1 MILGIP
7 ATEFFLLVAAMIVGG
22 ALAGLLAG
30 VFGVGG
36 GGVMVPVLY
45 EVFRAMNVP
54 EEVRM
59 QLCVGTSLAII
70 LPTALRAFLMHR
82 QKAPDLPLGILRIWA
97 LPIVAGVAL
106 GSFMALVAPGW
117 VFKLTFVLV
126 AGLLAL
132 KLFLGGET
140 WRLGNELPGKGLMS
154 AYGIFIGLYSSLMG
168 VGGGSVAVLVL
179 TLYGETIHV
188 AVAIATGVGILIAI
202 SGSIGFIAAGL
213 PYQDM
218 MPPFTIGYVS
228 LIGVLLMAPIASF
241 VSPYGARLAHAL
253 PKRKLELAL
262 ACFLS
267 AISLRFLLSLVW

>member
-7 ATEFFLLVAAMIVGG
+7 ASELLLLLAAILVAG
-22 ALAGLLAG
+22 ALAGFLAG

-82 QKAPDLPLGILRIWA
+82 KKAVLPLNVLRIWA
-97 LPIVAGVAL
+97 VPITLGVAL
-106 GSFMALVAPGW
+106 GAVTAALAPGW

-132 KLFLGGET
+132 KLFLGGEK
-140 WRLGNELPGKGLMS
+140 WRLGETLPGTSLMS
-154 AYGIFIGLYSSLMG
+154 IYGLFIGLYSSLMG

-179 TLYGETIHV
+179 TLYGESIHI
-188 AVAIATGVGILIAI
+188 AVAIATGVGVLIAI
-202 SGSIGFIAAGL
+202 TGSIGYVLAGL
-213 PYQDM
+213 PYQEL
-218 MPPFTIGYVS
+218 MPPLTIGYVS
-228 LIGVLLMAPIASF
+228 VLGVFLMAPLASF
-241 VSPYGARLAHAL
+241 VSPYGARLAHTL

-267 AISLRFLLSLVW
+267 AVSLRFLISLVW

>member
-7 ATEFFLLVAAMIVGG
+7 AWEFFLLLTAILVGG
-22 ALAGLLAG
+22 ALAGFLAG

-70 LPTALRAFLMHR
+70 LPTALRAFLIHR
-82 QKAPDLPLGILRIWA
+82 QKAVLPMGVLRVWA
-97 LPIVAGVAL
+97 LPMVVGVVL
-106 GSFMALVAPGW
+106 GAITAAFAPGW

-126 AGLLAL
+126 TGLLAL

-140 WRLGNELPGKGLMS
+140 WRLGNALPGAGLMS
-154 AYGIFIGLYSSLMG
+154 AYGAFIGLYSSLMG

-179 TLYGETIHV
+179 TLYGETIHI
-188 AVAIATGVGILIAI
+188 AVAIATGVGVLIAVT
-202 SGSIGFIAAGL
+202 GSIGYILAGL
-213 PYQDM
+213 PHQEM
-218 MPPFTIGYVS
+218 MPPLTLGYVW
-228 LIGVLLMAPIASF
+228 LLGVATIAPVASF

-262 ACFLS
+262 ACFLL